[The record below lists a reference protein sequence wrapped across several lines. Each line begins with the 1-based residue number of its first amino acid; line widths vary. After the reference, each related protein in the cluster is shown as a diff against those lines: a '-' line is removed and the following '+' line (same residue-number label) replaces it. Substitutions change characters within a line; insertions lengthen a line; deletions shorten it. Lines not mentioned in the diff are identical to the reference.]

1 MRGYATYFGLVFH
14 EVTHYVA
21 LPRDGLYQS
30 VFDRNALAVILPD
43 RIRVLLR
50 RRPVWLAGCTLLVA
64 ALLILYVISRRDWQ
78 QRTAELQRENM
89 ALQLRQLASGITQE
103 YGALAAD
110 ARELAESDATIEF
123 VQEGAGPAAPH
134 FDAGAVDQLDGSSL
148 LVVTTGQVLIFS
160 GAAVNHRLVE
170 RPPDV
175 AVLQYLDSII
185 AARASLSPA
194 AANEPAVG
202 FANDQFTVVQPIVPK
217 SSSMPLGWLVAT
229 RSISQAMLARLQGSF
244 SGPLAGYP
252 VRQLDPD
259 AMPRDIR
266 TWVASRTG
274 HALGVATR
282 VSGSQLGYA
291 VLRDESGRA
300 VWVFRLARGPAG
312 APTAA
317 GAGAADLEPQDAG
330 LTVGLAAFVALL
342 VAAVAAI
349 VIIALKRYF
358 GHRRSVDSRYKAI
371 IDQTNDGIVIVDSG
385 SLQIQYCN
393 PAFLARIGYTN
404 AEAEMLT
411 LTDIFADADASPE
424 SVLARLK
431 NADSQLALNM
441 QLRCKNET
449 YVDIEVRCNQLDVDG
464 RDGLAYV
471 THDVSVRRKAEQQLI
486 DNQQRLDKMAHHDQL
501 TSLPNRHYL
510 AGFLPEA
517 IAEAQ
522 AAGSM
527 LGVVFLDLDRFKHIN
542 DTRGHETG
550 DKLLQEVARRLRAC
564 VRDSD
569 VVIRM
574 GGDEFVVVFRNV
586 KSYDE
591 VTLGAN
597 RIIETLDKPIII
609 DQHPLQTTGSV
620 GVSLFPRDGNSM
632 GELLK
637 HSDTA
642 MYQAKDRG
650 RNNVQMFSQIMNRK
664 LKHRVSME
672 ASLREALR
680 LKQLDVHYQ
689 PFVNLL
695 TRKVV
700 GLEALMRWRHP
711 VHGMIPAD
719 QFIPVAEET
728 GLIVPM
734 GNFVLHRTLQTL
746 SAWQKT
752 GMTLVPISL
761 NVAPAQLQR
770 GELQSTI
777 STLLKTHGLRPE
789 ILQLEMTERAVFDSN
804 QAKSGEN
811 RQDTIARLR
820 DLGIK
825 IAIDDF
831 GTGYSSLSYL
841 KNWRVDALKIDRS
854 FVRDL
859 VTDSSD
865 LAIVSA
871 IIAIAR
877 HLHIQVI
884 AEGIEGYQQAEI
896 LRKLGCTIGQGYLF
910 ARPMPADQCFAMLRS
925 EAQGAAEEEDMLAV
939 FASGRA

>member
-1 MRGYATYFGLVFH
+1 MSLRG
-14 EVTHYVA
+14 
-21 LPRDGLYQS
+21 
-30 VFDRNALAVILPD
+30 
-43 RIRVLLR
+43 RIGGLLR
-50 RRPVWLAGCTLLVA
+50 RPAMMLAACALPFGLLVLVYFLSQHAWQARTA
-64 ALLILYVISRRDWQ
+64 AL
-78 QRTAELQRENM
+78 ERETLT
-89 ALQLRQLASGITQE
+89 LQLRQLARNITRE
-103 YGALAAD
+103 SDELDGVARALADSDGIAELVQDNATSARLD
-110 ARELAESDATIEF
+110 AALIA
-123 VQEGAGPAAPH
+123 
-134 FDAGAVDQLDGSSL
+134 QLDMNAL
-148 LVVTTGQVLIFS
+148 LVAAENGTVRFS
-160 GAAVNHRLVE
+160 GALIDRQLIE
-170 RPPDV
+170 QPPDPPI
-175 AVLQYLDSII
+175 LQYLESLIKSRGSLPTPSTGFADDEFF
-185 AARASLSPA
+185 AARPIVARSSGTLLGWVIATRRVSPA
-194 AANEPAVG
+194 LLMRLAASVG
-202 FANDQFTVVQPIVPK
+202 GSLRAQPIRQFNLADVPADI
-217 SSSMPLGWLVAT
+217 SSWIGSRSSTAAPVTT
-229 RSISQAMLARLQGSF
+229 RA
-244 SGPLAGYP
+244 SGT
-252 VRQLDPD
+252 D
-259 AMPRDIR
+259 
-266 TWVASRTG
+266 S
-274 HALGVATR
+274 
-282 VSGSQLGYA
+282 GYA
-291 VLRDESGRA
+291 VLRDQLGRA
-300 VWVFRLARGPAG
+300 VWVFRLAPRIPAHG
-312 APTAA
+312 SSAGTAA
-317 GAGAADLEPQDAG
+317 DAVTGQDTEKDAG
-330 LTVGLAAFVALL
+330 EGASQSAGIRAPGVGLAALLAGLAALL
-342 VAAVAAI
+342 ALAL
-349 VIIALKRYF
+349 ALKQYF
-358 GHRRSVDSRYKAI
+358 RHRRSVDSRYKAI
-371 IDQTNDGIVIVDSG
+371 IDQTHDGIVIADSATH
-385 SLQIQYCN
+385 QIQYCN
-393 PAFLARIGYTN
+393 PAFLARIGYTG
-404 AEAEMLT
+404 AEAEALT
-411 LTDIFADADASPE
+411 LSQIFSDGNAAPE

-431 NADSQLALNM
+431 SADSQMALDL
-441 QLRCKNET
+441 QLRCKSGALI
-449 YVDIEVRCNQLDVDG
+449 DIEVRCNRLDVDG

-486 DNQQRLDKMAHHDQL
+486 DNQQRLDRMAHHDQL

-510 AGFLPEA
+510 TTFLPAAIEEA
-517 IAEAQ
+517 R
-522 AAGSM
+522 AGNTM

-550 DKLLQEVARRLRAC
+550 DKLLQEVARRLRTC

-574 GGDEFVVVFRNV
+574 GGDEFVVILRNV

-597 RIIETLDKPIII
+597 RIIESLNKPIVI

-620 GVSLFPRDGNSM
+620 GVSLFPRDGDNM

-650 RNNVQMFSQIMNRK
+650 RNNVQMFSEIMNRK
-664 LKHRVSME
+664 LKHRVAME

-689 PFVNLL
+689 PFVNLH

-700 GLEALMRWRHP
+700 GLEALIRWHHP

-734 GNFVLHRTLQTL
+734 GNFVLHRTLQTM
-746 SAWQKT
+746 SAWQKA
-752 GMTLVPISL
+752 GVTLVPMSL

-770 GELQSTI
+770 GELLSTI
-777 STLLKTHGLRPE
+777 STLLKTHGLPPE
-789 ILQLEMTERAVFDSN
+789 LLQLEMTERAVFDSS
-804 QAKSGEN
+804 QSKSGEN
-811 RQDTIARLR
+811 RQDTMARLR

-841 KNWRVDALKIDRS
+841 KNWRVDTLKIDRS

-884 AEGIEGYQQAEI
+884 AEGIEAYQQAEI
-896 LRKLGCTIGQGYLF
+896 LLKLGCSVGQGFLF
-910 ARPMPADQCFAMLRS
+910 ARPLPADQCLAMLSS
-925 EAQGAAEEEDMLAV
+925 EVLGVREEEDMLAV

>member
-1 MRGYATYFGLVFH
+1 MDVNFRG
-14 EVTHYVA
+14 
-21 LPRDGLYQS
+21 
-30 VFDRNALAVILPD
+30 
-43 RIRVLLR
+43 RIGVLLR
-50 RRPVWLAGCTLLVA
+50 RRPILAAAGALPCAILL
-64 ALLILYVISRRDWQ
+64 LMYLQSHRSWQ
-78 QRTAELQRENM
+78 QRASELERENLT
-89 ALQLRQLASGITQE
+89 LQLQQLALGINRE
-103 YGALAAD
+103 SDELAAV
-110 ARELAESDATIEF
+110 ARGLAESDSVVDLA
-123 VQEGAGPAAPH
+123 QESANSSASHIGVGDLARGDLSALVIVTPAQ
-134 FDAGAVDQLDGSSL
+134 G
-148 LVVTTGQVLIFS
+148 IRFS
-160 GAAVNHRLVE
+160 GAVVDQRLIE
-170 RPPDV
+170 RAPDP
-175 AVLQYLDSII
+175 AVLKYLDSLI
-185 AARASLSPA
+185 AARSASPA
-194 AANEPAVG
+194 AALKSESAVG
-202 FANDQFTVVQPIVPK
+202 FADDQFIAARPIVSRVSAAPV
-217 SSSMPLGWLVAT
+217 GFLVAT
-229 RSISQAMLARLQGSF
+229 RSVTPAMLARLAGSVRG
-244 SGPLAGYP
+244 SLAGHP
-252 VRQLDPD
+252 IRQFDPAGAPADVR
-259 AMPRDIR
+259 AWI
-266 TWVASRTG
+266 ASRAG
-274 HALGVATR
+274 HESSISTR
-282 VSGSQLGYA
+282 VSSEQSGYA
-291 VLRDESGRA
+291 LLRDESGRA
-300 VWVFRLARGPAG
+300 AWVFEVARATPGVSAGGARPSAGGGTLAIGGFLAFL
-312 APTAA
+312 TAA
-317 GAGAADLEPQDAG
+317 LAV
-330 LTVGLAAFVALL
+330 TVSLL
-342 VAAVAAI
+342 W
-349 VIIALKRYF
+349 YF
-358 GHRRSVDSRYKAI
+358 RHRRSVDSRYKAI
-371 IDQTNDGIVIVDSG
+371 IDQTNDGIVIVDPVG
-385 SLQIQYCN
+385 YRLQYCN

-404 AEAEMLT
+404 TEASQLT
-411 LTDIFADADASPE
+411 LSDIFGDGDASSE
-424 SVLARLK
+424 SVLTRLK
-431 NADSQLALNM
+431 NADSQMALNM
-441 QLRCKNET
+441 QLRCKNGALL
-449 YVDIEVRCNQLDVDG
+449 DIEVRCNKLDGDG

-486 DNQQRLDKMAHHDQL
+486 DNQQRLDRMAHHDQL

-510 AGFLPEA
+510 ATFLPEA
-517 IAEAQ
+517 INEARS
-522 AAGSM
+522 AGTM

-550 DKLLQEVARRLRAC
+550 DKLLQEVARRLRTC

-586 KSYDE
+586 KSHDE
-591 VTLGAN
+591 VTQGAA
-597 RIIETLDKPIII
+597 RIIETLNKPILI

-620 GVSLFPRDGNSM
+620 GVSLFPRDGDNM

-664 LKHRVSME
+664 LKHRVAME

-700 GLEALMRWRHP
+700 GLEALIRWHHP
-711 VHGMIPAD
+711 IHGMIPAD

-734 GNFVLHRTLQTL
+734 GNFVLHRTLQTM
-746 SAWQKT
+746 SAWQKA
-752 GMTLVPISL
+752 GVALVPISL
-761 NVAPAQLQR
+761 NIAPAQLQR

-777 STLLKTHGLRPE
+777 STLLKTYMLRPDL
-789 ILQLEMTERAVFDSN
+789 LQLEMTERAVFDSS

-811 RQDTIARLR
+811 RQDTMARLR

-896 LRKLGCTIGQGYLF
+896 LRKLGCTVGQGFLF
-910 ARPMPADQCFAMLRS
+910 ARPMPADQCLVLLGNG
-925 EAQGAAEEEDMLAV
+925 QAAVEEEDMLAV

>member
-1 MRGYATYFGLVFH
+1 MAGLLQRRSVL
-14 EVTHYVA
+14 VA
-21 LPRDGLYQS
+21 GCGVP
-30 VFDRNALAVILPD
+30 FAALVILYILNQRGWQEQAQSLRRENLSLEVRELTLSVDREFADLDTAARTLAETEGMSEWAQEEAGQSRPEPAHVDPKTAAQLELSSVVVVTGAQNVRFSAGLDAGQLVERAPAPAELRYLSGVAAGWSTASTGAAAMIDDRLVAARPIAARTSSAPLGWVLVTRRVSPAVLARLRRSVDGPLSGRPFRQFDWSTASPD
-43 RIRVLLR
+43 VRDWLGSRPAATAALSTEVSGDRAAYALLR
-50 RRPVWLAGCTLLVA
+50 DVSGRPAWVFELLPQPTVSAAGDSHRFLGLRAGRSLAIALVGFA
-64 ALLILYVISRRDWQ
+64 ALLIV
-78 QRTAELQRENM
+78 
-89 ALQLRQLASGITQE
+89 
-103 YGALAAD
+103 
-110 ARELAESDATIEF
+110 
-123 VQEGAGPAAPH
+123 
-134 FDAGAVDQLDGSSL
+134 
-148 LVVTTGQVLIFS
+148 
-160 GAAVNHRLVE
+160 
-170 RPPDV
+170 
-175 AVLQYLDSII
+175 
-185 AARASLSPA
+185 
-194 AANEPAVG
+194 
-202 FANDQFTVVQPIVPK
+202 
-217 SSSMPLGWLVAT
+217 
-229 RSISQAMLARLQGSF
+229 
-244 SGPLAGYP
+244 
-252 VRQLDPD
+252 
-259 AMPRDIR
+259 
-266 TWVASRTG
+266 
-274 HALGVATR
+274 
-282 VSGSQLGYA
+282 
-291 VLRDESGRA
+291 
-300 VWVFRLARGPAG
+300 
-312 APTAA
+312 
-317 GAGAADLEPQDAG
+317 
-330 LTVGLAAFVALL
+330 
-342 VAAVAAI
+342 AVAAAAI
-349 VIIALKRYF
+349 QTMKGYLS
-358 GHRRSVDSRYKAI
+358 HRRSVDSRYKAI
-371 IDQTNDGIVIVDSG
+371 IDQTNDGIVIVDAQ
-385 SLQIQYCN
+385 SLKVQYCN
-393 PAFLARIGYTN
+393 PAFLARIGFS
-404 AEAEMLT
+404 EAESVDLT
-411 LTDIFADADASPE
+411 LAEIFADAGSSPD
-424 SVLARLK
+424 SMVARLK
-431 NADSQLALNM
+431 DADPKRSLDL
-441 QLRCKNET
+441 QLRCKGGT
-449 YVDIEVRCNQLDVDG
+449 LVDIEVRCNPLEADG
-464 RDGLAYV
+464 REGLAYV

-486 DNQQRLDKMAHHDQL
+486 DNQQRLDRMAHHDQL
-501 TSLPNRHYL
+501 TGLPNRHHL
-510 AGFLPEA
+510 ATFLPEA
-517 IAEAQ
+517 IAEAR
-522 AAGSM
+522 AANTM

-550 DKLLQEVARRLRAC
+550 DKLLQEVARRLRTC

-591 VTLGAN
+591 VTLGAS
-597 RIIETLDKPIII
+597 RIIESLNKPIVI

-620 GVSLFPRDGNSM
+620 GVSLFPRDGADM

-664 LKHRVSME
+664 LKHRVAME
-672 ASLREALR
+672 ASLRDALR

-689 PFVNLL
+689 PFVSLI

-700 GLEALMRWRHP
+700 GLEALIRWKHP

-746 SAWQKT
+746 SAWQKA
-752 GMTLVPISL
+752 GVNLVPVSL

-777 STLLKTHGLRPE
+777 ATLLKTHGLKPE
-789 ILQLEMTERAVFDSN
+789 ILQLEMTERAVFDSH

-811 RQDTIARLR
+811 RQDTMVQLR

-884 AEGIEGYQQAEI
+884 AEGIEAYQQAEI
-896 LRKLGCTIGQGYLF
+896 LVKLGCTIGQGFLF
-910 ARPMPADQCFAMLRS
+910 ARPMPAEQCLALLGS
-925 EAQGAAEEEDMLAV
+925 DAQPAEEEDMLAV